1 MSLALYPNPAAVTTI
16 IGTTLLAEWLKG
28 TAISRTGP
36 SGPFTDT
43 TDTAALIASSVSQMQ
58 GGASWYCQYINY
70 SGQTATIAAG
80 AGVTLAGRSAA
91 IPNNAMALL
100 QIYVSPAKAV
110 TITILSRQT
119 IQ

>member
-1 MSLALYPNPAAVTTI
+1 MSLTLYPNPAGITTNV
-16 IGTTLLAEWLKG
+16 GTTLLAAWLAG
-28 TAISRTGP
+28 GAISRTGP
-36 SGPFTDT
+36 GSAFTDT
-43 TDTAALIASSVSQMQ
+43 TDSAANIASALAYMQ

-100 QIYVSPAKAV
+100 QIYVTPAGAV